1 MFALT
6 PFVPIKNVIFEKN
19 PDSKERDFDTME
31 SRTKTGILNA
41 MKIDYFQGCQQRFMD
56 FLDTIFLSRS
66 DRDDLRAR
74 IVIISGQFK
83 VKF

>member
-1 MFALT
+1 MVFSLESVNKCCQEMVLHWAFDVPIKLCWPAGLMFALT

-41 MKIDYFQGCQQRFMD
+41 MKIDYFQGC
-56 FLDTIFLSRS
+56 
-66 DRDDLRAR
+66 
-74 IVIISGQFK
+74 
-83 VKF
+83 

>member
-1 MFALT
+1 MVFSLESVNKCCQEMVLHWAFDVPIKLCSSVGLMFALT

-41 MKIDYFQGCQQRFMD
+41 MKIDYF
-56 FLDTIFLSRS
+56 
-66 DRDDLRAR
+66 
-74 IVIISGQFK
+74 
-83 VKF
+83 

>member
-31 SRTKTGILNA
+31 SRTKTEILNA
-41 MKIDYFQGCQQRFMD
+41 MKIDYF
-56 FLDTIFLSRS
+56 
-66 DRDDLRAR
+66 
-74 IVIISGQFK
+74 
-83 VKF
+83 